1 MSDRTV
7 VRSVAVVDD
16 KLLRGSKVT
25 FDAVHPRCVG
35 HDEDKFDV
43 VCIRPVNDLLLFVG
57 REVVRDDV
65 ESSFAGISSSD
76 RFEKLK
82 NLLPSLLFLVM
93 HPKAVFV
100 NIVGYQEMTDSLGA
114 KIDGSLS
121 NRGVLGSPRTSRLRL
136 YLNGSKLV
144 DNRLLTIS
152 SVPFRRGLGRV
163 F

>member
-57 REVVRDDV
+57 REVVQDDV
-65 ESSFAGISSSD
+65 ESPFAGISSSD
-76 RFEKLK
+76 RFEESK

-93 HPKAVFV
+93 HPKVVFV
-100 NIVGYQEMTDSLGA
+100 NIVGCQEMTDSLGA
-114 KIDGSLS
+114 RIGGSLS

-144 DNRLLTIS
+144 ETDY
-152 SVPFRRGLGRV
+152 
-163 F
+163 

>member
-7 VRSVAVVDD
+7 IKSVAVVDN
-16 KLLRGSKVT
+16 KLLRGSEVT
-25 FDAVHPRCVG
+25 FDAIHPRCVG
-35 HDEDKFDV
+35 RGEDKFDV

-57 REVVRDDV
+57 REVVQDDA

-76 RFEKLK
+76 RFEKPK

-93 HPKAVFV
+93 HPKVVFV
-100 NIVGYQEMTDSLGA
+100 NIIGCQEMTDSLGA
-114 KIDGSLS
+114 RIGGSLS

-144 DNRLLTIS
+144 ETDY
-152 SVPFRRGLGRV
+152 
-163 F
+163 